1 MSHFYGIMAGSGK
14 PKTCRGHK
22 TEGLKAKVNGW
33 NSGIKIE
40 AVYDEKEDKDI
51 FTVYQTSGSNGSG
64 LMVELGKLEGRKFI
78 PSSFTKLS
86 N

>member
-1 MSHFYGIMAGSGK
+1 MSHFYGIMTGSGK

-22 TEGLKAKVNGW
+22 TEGLKANIEGW
-33 NSGIKIE
+33 NSGIQIK
-40 AVYDEKEDKDI
+40 AVYDEKEDRDI

-64 LMVELGKLEGRKFI
+64 LAVELGKLEGAKFT
-78 PSSFTKLS
+78 PSTFTKLS